1 MTDKKHIE
9 DLVNKL
15 DSLFSE
21 GVGHV
26 DLDFKNNSQTVFTT
40 KSYNECNDGKNAC
53 GIPTEHFSDDE

>member
-40 KSYNECNDGKNAC
+40 KSYNGMQRRQKCLWNSYRA
-53 GIPTEHFSDDE
+53 FFR